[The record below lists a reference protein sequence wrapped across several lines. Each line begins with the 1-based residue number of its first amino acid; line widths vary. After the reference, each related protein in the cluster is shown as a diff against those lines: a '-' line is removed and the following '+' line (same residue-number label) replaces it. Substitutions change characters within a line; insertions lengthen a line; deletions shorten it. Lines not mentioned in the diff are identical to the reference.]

1 MQHVVGHHSFA
12 DRMADRQFRVSD
24 FFAFGVKAQTA
35 DQTGEYVFFA
45 QAVFGFAAEID
56 FFAADLNH
64 AAFVRESRGIG
75 QLDRQVGAGNR
86 VDQLGFVGSETGV
99 LVNTCVQPCGHLLR
113 AQCFAC
119 LEG

>member
-1 MQHVVGHHSFA
+1 
-12 DRMADRQFRVSD
+12 MADRQFRVSD
-24 FFAFGVKAQTA
+24 FFAFCVKTQTA

-64 AAFVRESRGIG
+64 AAFVGEGRGIG

-86 VDQLGFVGSETGV
+86 IDQFGFVRGETGV
-99 LVNTCVQPCGHLLR
+99 LVYAGVQPCRHLLG
-113 AQCFAC
+113 AECFAC